1 MSAVRVVSSLVV
13 LVLGFAVLAS
23 CARFDPFATF
33 TINYDANGG
42 SGTPPQDTTTYVTGS
57 TATIRNAEGMSRSGH
72 HFIGW
77 NTTREGN
84 GTLHPPDS
92 TLTVG
97 TSNITLYATWQQI
110 PATFT
115 ISYDANGGDGTPPTD
130 GRAYAS
136 GETAI
141 LPNQGELTRGG
152 DIFSGW
158 NTAADGNGGD
168 YSVGGRITVTSNITL
183 YATWRL
189 ATAPATFTITYH
201 PNEGD
206 GAAPIDTG
214 TYLTGATA
222 TVPGAGGLTRTPG
235 YTFAGWNTQ
244 PNGSGITFPAGSGIT
259 IGESDIT
266 LYAMWTRPLFFRAE
280 NGVTIMCPDA
290 EDGAIGIVDGDV
302 YTKRTREGIK
312 GNVATAST
320 SCTSGI
326 TDMEAMFRGNT
337 SFNQDISA
345 WDTSNV
351 TNMEGLFAHALN
363 FNQNIG
369 TWDTSNV
376 KDMVEMFLGANSF
389 DQDIGSWDT
398 RNVTNMRS
406 MFLDAVSFNQDIS
419 IWDTSKVTDMSGMFD
434 FAWNFNQ
441 DLSGW
446 DVANVINCLLFAL
459 DANSWTKPKPALPSD
474 CLPPYYRPS

>member
-290 EDGAIGIVDGDV
+290 EDGDTGVVNDIR
-302 YTKRTREGIK
+302 YTKRTREGIMA
-312 GNVATAST
+312 NRSAAST
-320 SCTSGI
+320 SCTTGI
-326 TDMEAMFRGNT
+326 EDMASMFAYVS

-345 WDTSNV
+345 
-351 TNMEGLFAHALN
+351 
-363 FNQNIG
+363 
-369 TWDTSNV
+369 WDTSNV

-389 DQDIGSWDT
+389 NQDIGSWNT
-398 RNVTNMRS
+398 SNVTNMRS

-446 DVANVINCLLFAL
+446 DVANVINCLNFAA

-474 CLPPYYRPS
+474 CLP

>member
-1 MSAVRVVSSLVV
+1 MNHQT
-13 LVLGFAVLAS
+13 
-23 CARFDPFATF
+23 TF
-33 TINYDANGG
+33 TLRGVFMLAALLGG
-42 SGTPPQDTTTYVTGS
+42 CASVP
-57 TATIRNAEGMSRSGH
+57 
-72 HFIGW
+72 
-77 NTTREGN
+77 
-84 GTLHPPDS
+84 LDS
-92 TLTVG
+92 
-97 TSNITLYATWQQI
+97 A

-115 ISYDANGGDGTPPTD
+115 ITFHANEGEGAAPTD
-130 GRAYAS
+130 GRTYVS
-136 GETAI
+136 GESAI
-141 LPNQGELTRGG
+141 LPNQGELTRSGYV
-152 DIFSGW
+152 FAGW
-158 NTAADGNGGD
+158 NTAADGNGYD
-168 YSVGGRITVTSNITL
+168 YPVGGSITVTSNITL

-201 PNEGD
+201 ANGGD

-290 EDGAIGIVDGDV
+290 EDGDTGVVNDIR
-302 YTKRTREGIK
+302 YTKRTREGIMA
-312 GNVATAST
+312 NRSAAST
-320 SCTSGI
+320 SCTTGI
-326 TDMEAMFRGNT
+326 EDMASMFAYVS

-351 TNMEGLFAHALN
+351 
-363 FNQNIG
+363 
-369 TWDTSNV
+369 
-376 KDMVEMFLGANSF
+376 KDMVEMFFGANTF
-389 DQDIGSWDT
+389 NQDIGSWDT
-398 RNVTNMRS
+398 SNVTNMRS

-446 DVANVINCLLFAL
+446 DVANVINCLNFAA

-474 CLPPYYRPS
+474 CLP